1 MEYKII
7 NNNPNNFK
15 VTYEINGRTQEAR
28 LQAPRTHYDSLVP
41 GIQWVRI
48 QRGVNVTINAYGKVY
63 GDGSQ
68 IQYHEMG
75 EDELF
80 QAMTVDRLVDEKL
93 FAAQLLTAW
102 YNNDEQMTDEIFD
115 KLANPVQK
123 KVKGKRK
130 G

>member
-1 MEYKII
+1 MEYTII
-7 NNNPNNFK
+7 NNNPANFK
-15 VTYEINGRTQEAR
+15 VTYEINGNQQEAR
-28 LQAPRTHYDSLVP
+28 LQPTFVY
-41 GIQWVRI
+41 VRI
-48 QRGVNVTINAYGKVY
+48 KKGINVTINTYGSVF
-63 GDGSQ
+63 GDGEE
-68 IQYHEMG
+68 IHYHRMTE
-75 EDELF
+75 EELF